1 MPASLERTMNGDN
14 TITGAK
20 SAQRARNK
28 ELSKIDQIRGLEL
41 AVMEYKK
48 DANDKNWS
56 TIDKI
61 LQVRKKRTIQ
71 DNSTDILNESSS
83 FKMMHINKI
92 NVIVGFDKDDRCQTI
107 LFLSDTSYGSAMGSD
122 G

>member
-1 MPASLERTMNGDN
+1 MHDSRFPKMPASLERTMNGDN

-61 LQVRKKRTIQ
+61 LQVRKNPTIQ
-71 DNSTDILNESSS
+71 DNSTYKYSIRS
-83 FKMMHINKI
+83 
-92 NVIVGFDKDDRCQTI
+92 
-107 LFLSDTSYGSAMGSD
+107 
-122 G
+122 